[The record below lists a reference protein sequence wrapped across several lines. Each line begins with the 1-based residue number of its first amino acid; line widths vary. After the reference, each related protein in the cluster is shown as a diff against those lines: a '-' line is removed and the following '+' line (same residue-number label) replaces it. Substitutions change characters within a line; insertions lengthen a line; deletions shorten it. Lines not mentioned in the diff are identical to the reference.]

1 MKTIAIANQK
11 GGVGK
16 TTTAV
21 NLGVALA
28 QQGKRVLL
36 VDADPQGD
44 LTAYLGCEDLDR
56 LQVTLST
63 MMDQAIADQP
73 ISIGTGVR
81 HQEEG
86 VDYIPSD
93 IDLANMDLKLTN
105 VMGRET
111 VLRNTLAPLED
122 HYDYCLIDCMPSL
135 GLLTIGALS
144 AADSVIIPVQAQHFP
159 LKGLV
164 ALIKSINMVKS
175 RINPKLNIEGIVMT
189 MVDNR
194 TNLSKD
200 VCAALR
206 RTYGQ
211 KLRIYASEI
220 PICTRTAES
229 TASGHSA
236 LQYDPGGKATV
247 AYQNFAKE
255 VIENERT
262 PPVRSRHP
270 SAPVR

>member
-44 LTAYLGCEDLDR
+44 LTAYLGCADLDHLR
-56 LQVTLST
+56 VTLST
-63 MMDQAIADQP
+63 MMDQVIMDKPVSAKE
-73 ISIGTGVR
+73 GVR

-105 VMGRET
+105 VMDRET
-111 VLRNTLAPLED
+111 ILRNTLVPFKD
-122 HYDYCLIDCMPSL
+122 NYDYCIIDCMPSL

-159 LKGLV
+159 LKALV

-175 RINPKLNIEGIVMT
+175 RINPQLNIEGIVMT
-189 MVDNR
+189 KVDNR

-211 KLRIYASEI
+211 RIRIYTNEI
-220 PICTRTAES
+220 PVCTRTAES

-236 LQYDPGGKATV
+236 LQYDPDGRASI

-255 VIENERT
+255 VIESERNT
-262 PPVRSRHP
+262 PVRNEHQTSY
-270 SAPVR
+270 VR

>member
-28 QQGKRVLL
+28 RQGHRVLL

-44 LTAYLGCEDLDR
+44 LTAYLGCQNADHLE
-56 LQVTLST
+56 TTIGT
-63 MMDQAIADQP
+63 MMEEAIADQP
-73 ISIGTGVR
+73 ISYSTGIL

-93 IDLANMDLKLTN
+93 IELAGMDVRLTN
-105 VMGRET
+105 VVGREA
-111 VLRNTLAPLED
+111 VLRNVLEPLQKR
-122 HYDYCLIDCMPSL
+122 YDYCLIDCMPSL
-135 GLLTIGALS
+135 GMLTIGAL
-144 AADSVIIPVQAQHFP
+144 AASDSVLIPVQAQHFP
-159 LKGLV
+159 LKGLI
-164 ALIKSINMVKS
+164 ALVKNIQMVRL
-175 RINPKLNIEGIVMT
+175 RINPKLSINGIVMT

-211 KLRIYASEI
+211 KLCIYKSEI
-220 PICTRTAES
+220 PVCTRAAES

-236 LQYDPGGKATV
+236 LQYDPNGKASQ
-247 AYQNFAKE
+247 AYLALAKE
-255 VIENERT
+255 VVDHERA
-262 PPVRSRHP
+262 PQVRDQSFIR
-270 SAPVR
+270 

>member
-28 QQGKRVLL
+28 QEGKRVLL

-44 LTAYLGCEDLDR
+44 LTAYLGCENLDG
-56 LQVTLST
+56 LDVTLST
-63 MMDQAIADQP
+63 MMDQVIADQP
-73 ISIGTGVR
+73 VSIKTGVF

-93 IDLANMDLKLTN
+93 IELANMDLKLTN

-111 VLRNTLAPLED
+111 VLRNTLSPFQKE
-122 HYDYCLIDCMPSL
+122 YDYCLIDCMPSL

-144 AADSVIIPVQAQHFP
+144 AADSVLIPVQAQHFP

-164 ALIKSINMVKS
+164 ALIKSINMVRN
-175 RINPKLNIEGIVMT
+175 RINHKLKIEGIVMT
-189 MVDNR
+189 MVDSR
-194 TNLSKD
+194 TNLSQD

-211 KLRIYASEI
+211 SVQIYNSEI
-220 PICTRTAES
+220 PVCTRAAES

-236 LQYDPGGKATV
+236 LSYDPNGRASV
-247 AYQNFAKE
+247 AYRKLAKE
-255 VIENERT
+255 VMDHERSQQT
-262 PPVRSRHP
+262 RSQYR
-270 SAPVR
+270 SAPTR

>member
-28 QQGKRVLL
+28 KQGKRVLL

-44 LTAYLGCEDLDR
+44 LTAYLGCEDMDSLA
-56 LQVTLST
+56 VSLST
-63 MMDQAIADQP
+63 MMDAT
-73 ISIGTGVR
+73 ISDDTKNLPTGVR
-81 HQEEG
+81 RHAEG

-93 IDLANMDLKLTN
+93 IELADMEVRLVNTMCHEVIL
-105 VMGRET
+105 RET
-111 VLRNTLAPLED
+111 LVPFQNR
-122 HYDYCLIDCMPSL
+122 YDYCLIDCMPSL
-135 GLLTIGALS
+135 GMLTVGAL
-144 AADSVIIPVQAQHFP
+144 AASDSVIIPVQAQHFP
-159 LKGLV
+159 LKGLI
-164 ALIKSINMVKS
+164 ALVRSIQMVKK
-175 RINPKLNIEGIVMT
+175 RINPNLSIDGIVLT

-200 VCAALR
+200 VSAALR

-211 KLRIYASEI
+211 QLKIYQSEI

-229 TASGHSA
+229 TAYGKSA
-236 LQYDPGGKATV
+236 LQYDPHGKASL
-247 AYQNFAKE
+247 AYLALAKE
-255 VIENERT
+255 VITGEREKPLRKQHQAAVT
-262 PPVRSRHP
+262 R
-270 SAPVR
+270 

>member
-28 QQGKRVLL
+28 RQGHRVLL

-44 LTAYLGCEDLDR
+44 LTAYLGCQNADHLE
-56 LQVTLST
+56 TTIGT
-63 MMDQAIADQP
+63 MMEEAIADQP
-73 ISIGTGVR
+73 ISYSTGIL

-93 IDLANMDLKLTN
+93 IELAGMDVRLTN
-105 VMGRET
+105 VVGREA
-111 VLRNTLAPLED
+111 VLRNVLEPLKKR
-122 HYDYCLIDCMPSL
+122 YDYCLIDCMPSL
-135 GLLTIGALS
+135 G
-144 AADSVIIPVQAQHFP
+144 
-159 LKGLV
+159 
-164 ALIKSINMVKS
+164 
-175 RINPKLNIEGIVMT
+175 

-194 TNLSKD
+194 TTLSKD

-211 KLRIYASEI
+211 KLCIYKSEI
-220 PICTRTAES
+220 PVCTRAAES

-236 LQYDPGGKATV
+236 LQYDPNGKASQ
-247 AYQNFAKE
+247 AYLALAKE
-255 VIENERT
+255 VVDHERA
-262 PPVRSRHP
+262 PQVRDQSFIR
-270 SAPVR
+270 